1 MNKHADILLI
11 LSAMVVLASCAQREE
26 PVEPRSFDRATW
38 DTTEYSKTMAN
49 PKHRMA
55 LSLVQ
60 KETLIGKS
68 EGDVRQMLGEPMYT
82 IDDWPTNG
90 ARQLQY
96 GVGPS
101 TSLTGLS
108 FHALF
113 VELSA
118 PSGVVTRATIGQR
131 NI

>member
-1 MNKHADILLI
+1 MNRHTDILLI
-11 LSAMVVLASCAQREE
+11 LSAVVVLAGCGQPEE
-26 PVEPRSFDRATW
+26 PVEPLSFDRETW
-38 DTTEYSKTMAN
+38 DTTEYSKAMDN
-49 PKHRMA
+49 PKYRMA

-60 KETLIGKS
+60 EQALIGKS
-68 EGDVRQMLGEPMYT
+68 EGEVRQMLGDPMYI
-82 IDDWPTNG
+82 IDDWPTKG

-101 TSLTGLS
+101 PSLTGLS

-113 VELSA
+113 VEMSA
-118 PSGVVTRATIGQR
+118 PSGVVNRVTIGHR